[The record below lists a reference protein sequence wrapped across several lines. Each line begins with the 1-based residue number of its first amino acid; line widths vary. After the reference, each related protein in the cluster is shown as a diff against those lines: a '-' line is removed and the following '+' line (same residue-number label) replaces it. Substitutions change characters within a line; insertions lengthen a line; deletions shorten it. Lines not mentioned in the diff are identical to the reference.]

1 MRLIDA
7 DELRDTL
14 VKVIERIGNFCTWYV
29 ARMDGKDTNVPTNGD
44 DGDA

>member
-1 MRLIDA
+1 MRPIDT

-29 ARMDGKDTNVPTNGD
+29 ARMVGKDTNVPTNGD